1 MVSVKESFQPFL
13 QQRNGVCFPGKTLF
27 PWAPDRIF
35 KSGEML
41 WWDEKHPA
49 KLVFFASG
57 GLQCQ
62 PEILSSSPRALN
74 ASYFLRRKRPDPWSM
89 GVPQELAYQCK
100 RLKQTSSTPLR
111 SVPPA
116 TARPFAAAPETFPV
130 IAAAAKEKSWFNSHR
145 GRAPRVTVQVRGEHW
160 VGLNIVGFVPEEVGK
175 IQRSSRH
182 APSLD

>member
-1 MVSVKESFQPFL
+1 
-13 QQRNGVCFPGKTLF
+13 
-27 PWAPDRIF
+27 
-35 KSGEML
+35 ML

-100 RLKQTSSTPLR
+100 RVKQTSSTPLR

-116 TARPFAAAPETFPV
+116 TAQPFAAAPETFPV

-160 VGLNIVGFVPEEVGK
+160 VGLNIVRFVPEEGGK

-182 APSLD
+182 TPRLDYWELV